1 MEICCFPQS
10 ISTYFYKFQSI
21 SIILSP
27 YLPYLLIPLLT
38 LLMYNLNGY
47 RICYL
52 NNKWEP
58 SWEQKLTDT
67 ASILLSSAVIPAVW
81 CRALLLAS
89 IGSPLPLS

>member
-1 MEICCFPQS
+1 MEICCFLQS

-47 RICYL
+47 
-52 NNKWEP
+52 K
-58 SWEQKLTDT
+58 K
-67 ASILLSSAVIPAVW
+67 
-81 CRALLLAS
+81 
-89 IGSPLPLS
+89 

>member
-27 YLPYLLIPLLT
+27 YLLYLLIPLLT

-47 RICYL
+47 NIS
-52 NNKWEP
+52 NNF
-58 SWEQKLTDT
+58 S
-67 ASILLSSAVIPAVW
+67 SLSVHFS
-81 CRALLLAS
+81 
-89 IGSPLPLS
+89 LSFWSLVCGL

>member
-27 YLPYLLIPLLT
+27 YRPYLLIPLLT

-47 RICYL
+47 
-52 NNKWEP
+52 
-58 SWEQKLTDT
+58 KLLMTRFLCKSCQT
-67 ASILLSSAVIPAVW
+67 RRFEYA
-81 CRALLLAS
+81 
-89 IGSPLPLS
+89 